1 MKKLIMVLLCAGML
15 AGCGTQVPRDALLL
29 TPDSL
34 QNRQMQTRRFDTTD
48 KATMLAAATGVMQ
61 DLGFSLEEAEV
72 PLGVLVGSKKRDATS
87 ASQMAGAF
95 LIAALGGG
103 QAAVDSHQTIRVSL
117 VMREN
122 SGSSGSSS
130 VKSLSASDLAS
141 LRADMER
148 NISAALRKNHSEE
161 TSRRVARQ
169 VAESTTRVLED
180 DLKKVLA
187 VQTSGGDSIVR
198 VTFQRLVF
206 DTTGQITRAEQ
217 INDPAIYRQF
227 YDKLSKSVFLEA
239 HEI

>member
-1 MKKLIMVLLCAGML
+1 MKKLLICLLCAGML
-15 AGCGTQVPRDALLL
+15 AGCAAQVPRDALQL

-34 QNRQMQTRRFDTTD
+34 QNRQMQTRRFETTD
-48 KATMLAAATGVMQ
+48 RATMLTAATGVLQ

-87 ASQMAGAF
+87 ATQLAGAF
-95 LIAALGGG
+95 ILAALGGG
-103 QAAVDSHQTIRVSL
+103 STAVDSHQTIRVSM

-122 SGSSGSSS
+122 SGAPGKSPA
-130 VKSLSASDLAS
+130 KSLSASDLAS
-141 LRADMER
+141 IRADMEK

-161 TSRRVARQ
+161 ISRKVARQ
-169 VAESTTRVLED
+169 VADSTAKVLET
-180 DLKKVLA
+180 DLKNVLA

-198 VTFQRLVF
+198 VTFQRIVF
-206 DTTGQITRAEQ
+206 DTAGQITRAEQ
-217 INDPAIYRQF
+217 INDPAVYRQF